1 MAAIARSAPQP
12 LARHPLI
19 TTKSKYRYVRI
30 KEQMSH
36 AMGVRSGGGLFSND
50 DSQPIFGGILF
61 STIADEMEP
70 SSTIAANGE
79 IDTSAGG
86 MDPSKRSAV
95 TAGRKTPVTA
105 AS

>member
-12 LARHPLI
+12 LVRHPVF

-50 DSQPIFGGILF
+50 DSQPLFGGLLF
-61 STIADEMEP
+61 SSVANDIDTSCVD
-70 SSTIAANGE
+70 ANGE
-79 IDTSAGG
+79 IDT
-86 MDPSKRSAV
+86 AV
-95 TAGRKTPVTA
+95 SISGGRKTPITVGKRLI
-105 AS
+105 

>member
-12 LARHPLI
+12 LVGHPII

-36 AMGVRSGGGLFSND
+36 AMGVRNGGGLFSND
-50 DSQPIFGGILF
+50 DSQPLFGGILF
-61 STIADEMEP
+61 STVAADLD
-70 SSTIAANGE
+70 SSSVDANGE
-79 IDTSAGG
+79 ADVSAGG
-86 MDPSKRSAV
+86 MDAGKRASV
-95 TAGRKTPVTA
+95 SGNRKTPVTG

>member
-12 LARHPLI
+12 LVRHPII

-36 AMGVRSGGGLFSND
+36 AMGVRNGGGLFSND
-50 DSQPIFGGILF
+50 DSQPLFGGILF
-61 STIADEMEP
+61 STVAADLD
-70 SSTIAANGE
+70 SSVDANGE
-79 IDTSAGG
+79 ADVSAGG
-86 MDPSKRSAV
+86 MDAGKRSSV
-95 TAGRKTPVTA
+95 SGNRKTPVTG